1 MAADEQWKPRNATPA
16 PVPFDRQP
24 PQDLPAEQSVL
35 GGMLLSKDAIA
46 DVFEVLSSADFY
58 KPAHVHVFDAILDL
72 YSRGEPAD
80 PITVSADLE
89 RAGLLPRVGGSVY
102 LHHLTAMV
110 PTAANAGF
118 YARIVGEKAVL
129 RRLVEAGT
137 RIAQLGYGGA
147 EGDAGSGEVDEIV
160 DRAEQEMYKVAER
173 RTTEDYIVLE
183 ELLGPTMD
191 EIDAIQSRGGLSL
204 GVPTGFT
211 DLDTLT
217 NGFHPGQMIIIAARP
232 GVGKA
237 LALDTPLATPDGW
250 TTMGEVAIGDRLFGA
265 DGRPT
270 TVVAATELMAGR
282 PCFEVEFSDGAVVVA
297 DAEHQWVTRTRADRR
312 GSVSAGTTRTTVELR
327 ETLRCDTADG
337 RLNHSIA
344 TTAALQLPPRELPIP
359 PYALGVWLGDGTS
372 ASASFTSA
380 DPEISVHIGME
391 GLRSEYLGGMRYSIR
406 LPAEESVSERK
417 CLVCGVTFVPATS
430 QVRTCGKRCGGG
442 SRGLMPSTPK
452 PPCPECGLTSAG
464 GRMCMA
470 CRLGHGSVQAR
481 LRTLGV
487 LGDKH
492 IP

>member
-1 MAADEQWKPRNATPA
+1 MAADEQWKPRNSSAPA

-46 DVFEVLSSADFY
+46 DVFEVLTSADFY

-80 PITVSADLE
+80 PITVSAELE

-118 YARIVGEKAVL
+118 YAQIVGEKAVL

-237 LALDTPLATPDGW
+237 LSLDTPLATPTGW
-250 TTMGEVAIGDRLFGA
+250 TTMREVAVGDQLIDA
-265 DGRPT
+265 AGRPT
-270 TVVAATELMAGR
+270 TVVAATEVMAGR
-282 PCFEVEFSDGAVVVA
+282 PCFEVEFSDGSVIVA
-297 DAEHQWVTRTRADRR
+297 DAEHQWVTRTRTDRR
-312 GSVSAGTTRTTVELR
+312 GTAPGAIRTTAELHA
-327 ETLRCDTADG
+327 TLRCDTADG

-344 TTAALQLPPRELPIP
+344 TTAPLQLPAPGS
-359 PYALGVWLGDGTS
+359 LGAAVRAG
-372 ASASFTSA
+372 
-380 DPEISVHIGME
+380 
-391 GLRSEYLGGMRYSIR
+391 R
-406 LPAEESVSERK
+406 L
-417 CLVCGVTFVPATS
+417 
-430 QVRTCGKRCGGG
+430 
-442 SRGLMPSTPK
+442 
-452 PPCPECGLTSAG
+452 AG
-464 GRMCMA
+464 
-470 CRLGHGSVQAR
+470 
-481 LRTLGV
+481 
-487 LGDKH
+487 
-492 IP
+492 